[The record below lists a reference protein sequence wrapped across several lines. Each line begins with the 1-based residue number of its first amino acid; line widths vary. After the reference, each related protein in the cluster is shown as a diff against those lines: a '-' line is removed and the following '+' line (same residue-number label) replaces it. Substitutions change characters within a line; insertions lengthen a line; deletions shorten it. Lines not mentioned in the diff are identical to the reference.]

1 MTEISEAHKRQSK
14 RTAAAAVAVVAV
26 LSLAFIGLVSFLD
39 NAAGQVQ
46 TDSVS
51 IEAVSSSEPFYTLL
65 IGSDSRKGT
74 ALYTGKK
81 TDHAQVDQHADVM
94 TLVRVDPET
103 YNLGGAAASIKA
115 VSSVTGTPINH
126 YAEVH
131 FSEFQELVDK
141 VGGITVD
148 VPVEISYKDALT
160 GEAVSL
166 QPGVQ
171 TLNGQQAQIFARARH
186 EYGDNQE
193 AKRQS
198 NIRQI
203 LTAIVEK
210 VLQKPAMELPGAI
223 LDLAQSVGTDMNTP
237 DIVSLALSF
246 SGDPGGMTLYSCTG
260 PSNGDFDEAQNG
272 LWLCY
277 ENPEGWAT
285 LMAAVDAGEDPGE
298 LDVESTAIIPASSDA
313 SV

>member
-1 MTEISEAHKRQSK
+1 MLHQLCKELPAGVPHQIVIPDARADEHP
-14 RTAAAAVAVVAV
+14 
-26 LSLAFIGLVSFLD
+26 FD
-39 NAAGQVQ
+39 AGQRA
-46 TDSVS
+46 
-51 IEAVSSSEPFYTLL
+51 ELL
-65 IGSDSRKGT
+65 
-74 ALYTGKK
+74 
-81 TDHAQVDQHADVM
+81 
-94 TLVRVDPET
+94 
-103 YNLGGAAASIKA
+103 
-115 VSSVTGTPINH
+115 
-126 YAEVH
+126 
-131 FSEFQELVDK
+131 
-141 VGGITVD
+141 
-148 VPVEISYKDALT
+148 
-160 GEAVSL
+160 
-166 QPGVQ
+166 
-171 TLNGQQAQIFARARH
+171 QQAQIFARARH

-277 ENPEGWAT
+277 ENPEGWQKV
-285 LMAAVDAGEDPGE
+285 MDVVDAGGDPSE
-298 LDVESTAIIPASSDA
+298 VSFDDTTATPAVPSA
-313 SV
+313 

>member
-1 MTEISEAHKRQSK
+1 MCIRD
-14 RTAAAAVAVVAV
+14 R
-26 LSLAFIGLVSFLD
+26 
-39 NAAGQVQ
+39 
-46 TDSVS
+46 
-51 IEAVSSSEPFYTLL
+51 
-65 IGSDSRKGT
+65 
-74 ALYTGKK
+74 
-81 TDHAQVDQHADVM
+81 
-94 TLVRVDPET
+94 
-103 YNLGGAAASIKA
+103 
-115 VSSVTGTPINH
+115 
-126 YAEVH
+126 
-131 FSEFQELVDK
+131 
-141 VGGITVD
+141 
-148 VPVEISYKDALT
+148 
-160 GEAVSL
+160 SL